1 MPRIRAENIEA
12 HKELTRSDILAA
24 AYELLDEVGS
34 ADISLAEVAHQVGIG
49 RTTLYEYFKDK
60 DDLIASLVEERLP
73 LVEDELLGGI
83 PPGLAPELRLEQIAR
98 ATVHF
103 VVEDRVLG
111 LILHRELPRL
121 SREAQLRVRTSHE
134 MLSTEMVATF
144 RSGVEQGVFRPMGA
158 DVAARLIHDVIMS
171 AARIVISAPDPAG
184 KFPEVADAMSLFLLG
199 GLAAR

>member
-12 HKELTRSDILAA
+12 HKELTRSDILDA

-73 LVEDELLGGI
+73 QVEDELLGAI
-83 PPGLAPELRLEQIAR
+83 PPGLTPRERLDHLAR

-103 VVEDRVLG
+103 VVADRVLG

-121 SREAQLRVRTSHE
+121 SRDAQLRVRTSHE
-134 MLSTEMVATF
+134 ELSTEMVVAF
-144 RSGVEQGVFRPMGA
+144 RAGVEQGLFRPMAA
-158 DVAARLIHDVIMS
+158 DIAGRLIHDVIMS
-171 AARIVISAPDPAG
+171 AARIVIAAPDPVG
-184 KFPEVADAMSLFLLG
+184 KFPEVADAMSSFLQG